1 MGTGEEMSV
10 QVKSIDV
17 LQAKQALKKC
27 PKIVQD
33 YVKSLESVYEMC
45 KETNKIALKKIRE
58 LSK

>member
-1 MGTGEEMSV
+1 LAAGEEMSV
-10 QVKSIDV
+10 QVKTIDV
-17 LQAKQALKKC
+17 FEAKKALKKC

-45 KETNKIALKKIRE
+45 KETNKIALKKIKE

>member
-1 MGTGEEMSV
+1 MSV

-33 YVKSLESVYEMC
+33 YVRSLENVYEMC
-45 KETNKIALKKIRE
+45 RETNKIELKKIRE